1 MNNEKLQKIINSS
14 DFLDF
19 VNREFDKTITY
30 ATIDELAE
38 FALGGIEEAIE
49 SYVEMKGIRLWNSM
63 KLWLNL

>member
-1 MNNEKLQKIINSS
+1 MNNEKLQKIIDSS

-38 FALGGIEEAIE
+38 FAFGGIEEALDEYIN
-49 SYVEMKGIRLWNSM
+49 INSVA
-63 KLWLNL
+63 K

>member
-1 MNNEKLQKIINSS
+1 MNNEKLQKIIDSS

-38 FALGGIEEAIE
+38 FAFGGIEEALDEYFNI
-49 SYVEMKGIRLWNSM
+49 NSVA
-63 KLWLNL
+63 K